1 MGGVSGGASKSSSKP
16 KMSEQQ
22 KATYRFMF
30 SDIFPQARGQ
40 DTALTNIMA
49 QNARDE
55 GAAMQGQQMQQ
66 AQQGMAVQGGGGS
79 QMASLLKAQQ
89 EQAMQQTFKQITQN
103 RQATALNAL
112 SMIAGLP
119 LTPGQESKSS
129 SWNAGVS
136 VGSSRRWKNNIREL
150 KDQWRKILQ
159 LNPVKF
165 EYKDNPGVEHIGY
178 IAEDLDALALDHVV
192 DYDKDGLPN
201 AINYSKLTV
210 YLVEMIKDQ
219 EKRIQTLEKQQDNF
233 ERGVK

>member
-1 MGGVSGGASKSSSKP
+1 MGGVSGGSSKSSSKP
-16 KMSEQQ
+16 KLSEQQ

-40 DTALTNIMA
+40 DTQLTNIMA

-55 GAAMQGQQMQQ
+55 GAAMQGQQMES
-66 AQQGMAVQGGGGS
+66 AQQQMATQGGGGS
-79 QMASLLKAQQ
+79 QMAALLKSQQ
-89 EQAMQQTFKQITQN
+89 EMALKQTFKQITQN

-136 VGSSRRWKNNIREL
+136 VGSSRKLKENIR
-150 KDQWRKILQ
+150 KFTDKWRKVLQ
-159 LNPVKF
+159 LEPVKF
-165 EYKDNPGVEHIGY
+165 KYKDRPGDQIGY
-178 IAEDLDALALDHVV
+178 IAEDLDSIGLKDLVV
-192 DYDKDGLPN
+192 YDKNDEPLG
-201 AINYSKLTV
+201 INYAMINV

-219 EKRIQTLEKQQDNF
+219 EKRIQALEK
-233 ERGVK
+233 GVV